1 MIYPYYSP
9 ALNVYKPWIPVRL
22 SYKKTHKVLPSNVVA
37 LIDSGADVCF
47 CSKDIAF
54 WLGSSGKNK
63 EQKEFTTANSGKF
76 NAYKDKL
83 TLMANGKIYECP
95 FYISS
100 ELPKETPI
108 ILGQLGFFDKFTI
121 KFNLPKKEIEIR

>member
-1 MIYPYYSP
+1 
-9 ALNVYKPWIPVRL
+9 
-22 SYKKTHKVLPSNVVA
+22 
-37 LIDSGADVCF
+37 
-47 CSKDIAF
+47 
-54 WLGSSGKNK
+54 
-63 EQKEFTTANSGKF
+63 
-76 NAYKDKL
+76 
-83 TLMANGKIYECP
+83 MANGKIYECP